1 MKKTALIMTLSI
13 LTTTLGPATAAERI
27 GPDAVEEKIAAMTL
41 EEKIDF
47 IGGFEEFNIRGYPQ
61 HGIPQIRMADGP
73 VGVRNYGPAT
83 AFPASINLAA
93 TFDRDLAYR
102 TGRAIGMEARARNVH
117 LVLGPGMN
125 IYRVPLNG
133 RNFEYLGEDPYLAG
147 QMAVAHIR
155 GVQDQ
160 GVMANAKHFVANNQE
175 YNRHHVSSDMDER
188 TMREIYLPAFEASV
202 VEGGVAS
209 VMSAYNLV
217 NGVHATQHGYLNN
230 VVLKGEWGFEGFVV
244 SDWVSTYDALG
255 AARGGLDLEMP
266 SAAFMNRE
274 NLLPAI
280 ASGELEE
287 AVIDD
292 KVRRILR
299 TLDRF
304 GYLRRADL
312 AEGFEA
318 DAAEVRQTALDAARG
333 GMVLLRNAAGQ
344 LPLDRSALRHVA
356 VIGPNG
362 HPLVAGAGGSSATT
376 PLHALSLLEAVQQ
389 AAGDE
394 VRVSFAPGV
403 FTGAPYPEGIWDS
416 NPFYVYRDGEAV
428 PGVEA
433 EFFAGKALAGEPI
446 HRRHY
451 EKLDLQDGDLWDNE
465 GVPWRD
471 FSARFTT
478 RLRPE
483 VSGHYTIAAAG
494 DDGFRV
500 YLDGVRIIDLWRD
513 QGTTPGKHEVFLNGG
528 QEYRVTVEYYQSGG
542 GSVIRLGA
550 LPVDI
555 GQAPAAYPEEAL
567 ALAREADAVIMAVGF
582 GPTTE
587 SESFDRTFE
596 LPYGQA
602 DLIRQVAAVNDNVV
616 VVLNAGG
623 NVAMDDW
630 IDGVGALLMAW
641 YPGQEGN
648 RAAAE
653 ILFGETNP
661 SGKLPASFE
670 RRLEDNPSFAH
681 YHDDDGDLRVF
692 YGEGIFVGYRHW
704 DRVEAQPR
712 FPFGHGLSYTT
723 FEYSD
728 LAVDRSSFKA
738 GETVRVTLNVRNTGA
753 RAGAEAVQVYVA
765 DAEASLPRPVKEL
778 KGFAKVHLQPGETK
792 QVTVELPPRA
802 FMFYDPEAR
811 RWTAEPGAFRIL
823 VGASSADIR
832 LDADVTL
839 D

>member
-1 MKKTALIMTLSI
+1 MKTTALLMTLSF
-13 LTTTLGPATAAERI
+13 LTTTPGPATAAERI
-27 GPDAVEEKIAAMTL
+27 GPDAVEDKIAAMTL

-47 IGGFEEFNIRGYPQ
+47 IGGLEEFNIRGYAQ

-93 TFDRDLAYR
+93 SFDRELAYR
-102 TGRAIGMEARARNVH
+102 TGRALGMEARERNTH

-125 IYRVPLNG
+125 IYRLPLNG

-147 QMAVAHIR
+147 QMAAAHIR

-188 TMREIYLPAFEASV
+188 TMREIYLPAFEAAV
-202 VEGGVAS
+202 AEGRVAS

-217 NGVHATQHGYLNN
+217 NGVHATQHAYLNN
-230 VVLKGEWGFEGFVV
+230 VVLKGEWGFDGFLV

-274 NLLPAI
+274 KLLPAI
-280 ASGELEE
+280 ASGALDE

-292 KVRRILR
+292 KVRRILS
-299 TLDRF
+299 TYDRF
-304 GYLRRADL
+304 GYFHRADL
-312 AEGFEA
+312 AQGFEA
-318 DAAEVRQTALDAARG
+318 DAAGIREAALDAARG
-333 GMVLLRNAAGQ
+333 GMVLLKNEAGQ

-362 HPLVAGAGGSSATT
+362 DPLVSGGGGSSHTD
-376 PLHALSLLEAVQQ
+376 PLHPLSLLDAVRRL
-389 AAGDE
+389 AGNG
-394 VRVSFAPGV
+394 VRVSFEPGV

-433 EFFAGKALAGEPI
+433 VFYAGKALQGEPI

-451 EKLDLQDGDLWDNE
+451 DKLDLRDGDLWDNE

-478 RLRPE
+478 RFRPQT
-483 VSGHYTIAAAG
+483 SGHYAIAAMG

-500 YLDGVRIIDLWRD
+500 YLDDVRVIDLWRD
-513 QGTTPGKHEVFLNGG
+513 QGATPGKHDVFLNGG

-550 LPVDI
+550 LPADI
-555 GQAPAAYPEEAL
+555 RQPPEAYPEKAV

-596 LPYGQA
+596 MPYGQGA
-602 DLIRQVAAVNDNVV
+602 LIRQVAAVNDNVA

-630 IDGVGALLMAW
+630 IDGVEALLMAW

-653 ILFGETNP
+653 ILFGESNP

-670 RRLEDNPSFAH
+670 RRLEDNPSYPH

-723 FEYSD
+723 YEYSD
-728 LAVDRSSFKA
+728 IVVDRPSF
-738 GETVRVTLNVRNTGA
+738 GPGDTVTVTLNLRNTGE
-753 RAGAEAVQVYVA
+753 RAGAETVQVYVA
-765 DAEASLPRPVKEL
+765 DVEASLPRPVKEL
-778 KGFAKVHLQPGETK
+778 KGFEKVRLQPGETK

-802 FMFYDPEAR
+802 FMFYDPVAR
-811 RWTAEPGAFRIL
+811 RWTAEPGEFRIL
-823 VGASSADIR
+823 AGASSADIR
-832 LDADVTL
+832 LEAVVRL